1 MHEYISQTHVNPPA
15 GYICIL
21 ASNIIKTGIKQIEV
35 SFSHPIEQL
44 QKLQKPVSI
53 HCQFLY
59 TMGLCNCDTD
69 RNIL

>member
-35 SFSHPIEQL
+35 SFSHPIVTKASFNTLSIFVHDGLMQL
-44 QKLQKPVSI
+44 
-53 HCQFLY
+53 
-59 TMGLCNCDTD
+59 
-69 RNIL
+69 

>member
-35 SFSHPIEQL
+35 SFSYPIEQL
-44 QKLQKPVSI
+44 QK
-53 HCQFLY
+53 
-59 TMGLCNCDTD
+59 
-69 RNIL
+69 